1 MYKNLVKLKDLRVN
15 LDKYLAQLDK
25 VGTLTVIRRSEPIFN
40 ISAINNTADESWET
54 VIDFTK
60 LKKGGVEIKEILA
73 RL

>member
-1 MYKNLVKLKDLRVN
+1 MYKNLVKLKDLRMN
-15 LDKYLAQLDK
+15 LDKYLAKLSK

-40 ISAINNTADESWET
+40 ISAIDSVDDELWET
-54 VIDFTK
+54 VADFTK